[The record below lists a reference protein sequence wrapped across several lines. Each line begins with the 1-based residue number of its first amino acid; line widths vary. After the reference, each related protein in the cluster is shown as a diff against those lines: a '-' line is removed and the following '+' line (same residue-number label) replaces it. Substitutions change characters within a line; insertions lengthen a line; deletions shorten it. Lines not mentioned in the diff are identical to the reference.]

1 MNPDPRDEGVHDGPD
16 LTEAS
21 STAGP
26 ESKRAD
32 SSSVK
37 HAWSSTSSSLAI
49 DGDADFAWEDMIP
62 SQPLPI
68 GPINID
74 ISAENKYQCS
84 LQDTE

>member
-21 STAGP
+21 STAGS

-32 SSSVK
+32 SSSVENV
-37 HAWSSTSSSLAI
+37 WSSTSSSLAT
-49 DGDADFAWEDMIP
+49 DGDADFAWEDIIP
-62 SQPLPI
+62 SQPHPI
-68 GPINID
+68 GRMNTD
-74 ISAENKYQCS
+74 ISDENKYQCS